1 MAGREYP
8 LERTRNIGIMAHI
21 DAGKTTTTERILY
34 YTGVNYKI
42 GDTHEGTATMDWM
55 EQEQERGITITS
67 AATTCH
73 WTLEKETKPMPGALE
88 HRINIID
95 TPGHVDFTVEVER
108 SLRVL
113 DGAVGVFCA
122 KGGVEPQSENV
133 WRQADT
139 YNVPRMAFINK
150 MDILGA
156 NFYAAVEQI
165 KTRLGKNAIVIQLP
179 IGKEDEFKGIIDLF
193 EMKAYIYNDEK
204 GDDIT
209 VTDDLGDMK
218 DQAEEYR
225 ADMIEKICEL
235 DDDLTMMYLEGEEPS
250 EEQLKAA
257 LRKGTCE
264 CAAVPVCC
272 GTAYRNKGVQKLLD
286 AIVEYMPSPLD
297 IPAIK
302 GVDLDGNEVERHS
315 SDEEPFA
322 ALAFKIMTDPFV
334 GKLAYFR
341 AYSGTV
347 NSGSYVL
354 NATKDKKERVGR
366 LLQMHANKRQEL
378 DKVYSGDIAAAV
390 GSKFTTTGDTIC
402 DEQHPVILESMEF
415 PEPVIELAIEPKT
428 KAGQGKMSEAL
439 AKLAEEDPT
448 FRAHTNQETGQ
459 TIIAGMGE
467 LHLEIIVDRLLRE
480 FKVEANVGAPQVA
493 YKEAFTKAVEVD
505 SKYAKQSG
513 GRGQYGHCKVKFEP
527 MEANC
532 EKFDFDPKANILIN
546 DPPTLLFE
554 STVVGGAIPKEYIPA
569 VGEGIQEAAQAGI
582 LGGFPVLGV
591 HANVYDGSYH
601 EVDSSEMAFHI
612 AGSMAFKEAM
622 AKAAPV
628 LLEPIM
634 KVEVTMPEEYM
645 GDVIGD
651 LNSRRGQVQGMDDIG
666 GGKIVRAFVPLAEMF
681 GYSTDLRSRTQGRG
695 NYSMFFEKYEPVPKN
710 VQEKVLASK
719 KG

>member
-73 WTLEKETKPMPGALE
+73 WTLQEQCKAKPGALE

-156 NFYAAVEQI
+156 NFYGTVDQI
-165 KTRLGKNAIVIQLP
+165 RDRLGKNAICLQIP
-179 IGKEDEFKGIIDLF
+179 IGAEDTFRGIVDLF
-193 EMKAYIYNDEK
+193 EMQAYIYNDDK
-204 GDDIT
+204 GDDISIIDIPEE
-209 VTDDLGDMK
+209 VADE
-218 DQAEEYR
+218 AEIYR
-225 ADMIEKICEL
+225 SELVEKICEL
-235 DDDLTMMYLEGEEPS
+235 DDDLMMMYLEGEEPS
-250 EEQLKAA
+250 VEEMKAV
-257 LRKGTCE
+257 LRKATCE
-264 CAAVPVCC
+264 CKAIPVCC

-286 AIVEYMPSPLD
+286 AVIEFMPSPLD
-297 IPAIK
+297 IPAIE
-302 GVDLDGNEVERHS
+302 GTDMDGNPIVRHS
-315 SDEEPFA
+315 SDEEPFS

-341 AYSGTV
+341 VYSGTM
-347 NSGSYVL
+347 NSGSYIL
-354 NATKDKKERVGR
+354 NATKGKKERVGR
-366 LLQMHANKRQEL
+366 ILQMHANKREEL
-378 DKVYSGDIAAAV
+378 DKVYSGDIAAAI
-390 GSKFTTTGDTIC
+390 GFKFTSTGDTIC
-402 DEQHPVILESMEF
+402 DDQHPVILESMEF

-428 KAGQGKMSEAL
+428 KAGQGKLGEAL

-448 FRAHTNQETGQ
+448 FRAHTDQETGQ

-493 YKEAFTKAVEVD
+493 YKESFTKAVDVE

-513 GRGQYGHCKVKFEP
+513 GRGQYGHCKVRFEP
-527 MEANC
+527 MDANG
-532 EKFDFDPKANILIN
+532 EELFK
-546 DPPTLLFE
+546 FE
-554 STVVGGAIPKEYIPA
+554 SEVVGGAIPKEYIPA
-569 VGEGIQEAAQAGI
+569 VGAGIEEAAKSGI
-582 LGGFPVLGV
+582 LAGFPVLGV
-591 HANVYDGSYH
+591 KAVVYDGSYH
-601 EVDSSEMAFHI
+601 EVDSSEMAFKI
-612 AGSMAFKEAM
+612 AGSMAFKDAM
-622 AKAAPV
+622 HKAGAV

-634 KVEVTMPEEYM
+634 KVEVSVPEDYM

-651 LNSRRGQVQGMDDIG
+651 INSRRGRIEGMDDIG
-666 GGKIVRAFVPLAEMF
+666 GGKMIRSFVPLSEMF

-695 NYSMFFEKYEPVPKN
+695 NYSMFFEKYEPVPKS
-710 VQEKVLASK
+710 VQEKILAAK
-719 KG
+719 K

>member
-21 DAGKTTTTERILY
+21 DAGKTTLTERILY

-73 WTLEKETKPMPGALE
+73 WTPQEECKPKKGAQE
-88 HRINIID
+88 YRINIID

-156 NFYAAVEQI
+156 DFYNAVDQI
-165 KTRLGKNAIVIQLP
+165 RTRLGKNAICLQLP
-179 IGKEDEFKGIIDLF
+179 IGKEDEFQGIIDLF

-204 GDDIT
+204 GEDISI
-209 VTDDLGDMK
+209 TDIPEDMK
-218 DQAEEYR
+218 DDAELYHTELV
-225 ADMIEKICEL
+225 EKICEL
-235 DDDLTMMYLEGEEPS
+235 DDDLMMEYLEGEEPS
-250 EEQLKAA
+250 IDALKAA

-264 CAAVPVCC
+264 CQAIPVCC

-286 AIVEYMPSPLD
+286 AIIDFMPAPTD
-297 IPAIK
+297 IPAIT
-302 GVDLDGNEVERHS
+302 GVDEDGNEVVRHS
-315 SDEEPFA
+315 SDEEPFS
-322 ALAFKIMTDPFV
+322 ALAFKIMADPFV
-334 GKLAYFR
+334 GKLAFFR
-341 AYSGTV
+341 VYSGTM

-354 NATKDKKERVGR
+354 NATKNKKERVGR
-366 LLQMHANKRQEL
+366 ILQMHANKRAEL

-390 GSKFTTTGDTIC
+390 GFKFTTTGDTIC

-428 KAGQGKMSEAL
+428 KAGQGKMGEAL

-493 YKEAFTKAVEVD
+493 YKETFTKPVDVD
-505 SKYAKQSG
+505 SKNAKQSG
-513 GRGQYGHCKVKFEP
+513 GSGQYGHCKVKFEP
-527 MEANC
+527 M
-532 EKFDFDPKANILIN
+532 DPNGEETFK
-546 DPPTLLFE
+546 FE

-569 VGEGIQEAAQAGI
+569 VGEGIEEAAKAGI

-612 AGSMAFKEAM
+612 AGSMAFKDAM
-622 AKAAPV
+622 KKGNPV

-651 LNSRRGQVQGMDDIG
+651 INSRRGRIEGMEDIG
-666 GGKIVRAFVPLAEMF
+666 GGKMVKGYVPLAEMF
-681 GYSTDLRSRTQGRG
+681 GYSTDLRSKTQGRG
-695 NYSMFFEKYEPVPKN
+695 NYSMFFEKYEQVPKS
-710 VQEKVLASK
+710 VQEKVLSAK
-719 KG
+719 AK

>member
-1 MAGREYP
+1 MAEREYP

-73 WTLEKETKPMPGALE
+73 WTLQENCKAKPGALE

-156 NFYAAVEQI
+156 NFYGTVDQI
-165 KTRLGKNAIVIQLP
+165 RTRLGKNAICLQLP
-179 IGKEDEFKGIIDLF
+179 IGKEDDFKGIIDLF
-193 EMKAYIYNDEK
+193 EMKAYIYNDDK
-204 GDDIT
+204 GDDISII
-209 VTDDLGDMK
+209 DIPEDMA
-218 DQAEEYR
+218 DEAELYR
-225 ADMIEKICEL
+225 SELIEKICEL
-235 DDDLTMMYLEGEEPS
+235 DDDLMMMYLEGEEPS
-250 EEQLKAA
+250 NEEMKKV
-257 LRKGTCE
+257 LRKATCE
-264 CAAVPVCC
+264 CQAIPVCC

-286 AIVEYMPSPLD
+286 AIIEFMPSPLD

-302 GVDLDGNEVERHS
+302 GTDLDGNEVERHS
-315 SDEEPFA
+315 SDDEPFS
-322 ALAFKIMTDPFV
+322 ALAFKIMADPFV
-334 GKLAYFR
+334 GKLAFFR
-341 AYSGTV
+341 VYSGTM

-366 LLQMHANKRQEL
+366 ILQMHANKRAEL

-390 GSKFTTTGDTIC
+390 GFKFTATGDTIC
-402 DEQHPVILESMEF
+402 DDQHPVILESMEF

-428 KAGQGKMSEAL
+428 KAGQGKMGEAL

-448 FRAHTNQETGQ
+448 FRAHTDHETGQ

-493 YKEAFTKAVEVD
+493 YKETFTKTIEVD

-513 GRGQYGHCKVKFEP
+513 GRGQYGHCKVRFEP
-527 MEANC
+527 MDANG
-532 EKFDFDPKANILIN
+532 EELFK
-546 DPPTLLFE
+546 FE

-569 VGEGIQEAAQAGI
+569 VGEGIEEAAKCGI

-591 HANVYDGSYH
+591 HATVYDGSYH

-612 AGSMAFKEAM
+612 AGSMAFKDAM
-622 AKAAPV
+622 QKASPI

-634 KVEVTMPEEYM
+634 KVEVTMPEDYM

-651 LNSRRGQVQGMDDIG
+651 INSRRGRIEGMDDIG
-666 GGKIVRAFVPLAEMF
+666 GGKMVRAFVPLSEMF
-681 GYSTDLRSRTQGRG
+681 GYSTDLRSKTQGRG

-710 VQEKVLASK
+710 VQEKVLAAK
-719 KG
+719 AK

>member
-21 DAGKTTTTERILY
+21 DAGKTTLTERILY

-73 WTLEKETKPMPGALE
+73 WTLEENCKPKEGALE

-156 NFYAAVEQI
+156 NFYGAVEQI
-165 KTRLGKNAIVIQLP
+165 KTRLGKNAICLQLP
-179 IGKEDEFKGIIDLF
+179 IGKEDDFQGIIDLF
-193 EMKAYIYNDEK
+193 EMRAYIYNDDK
-204 GDDIT
+204 GDAITITDIP
-209 VTDDLGDMK
+209 DDMK
-218 DQAEEYR
+218 DDADLYHAELV
-225 ADMIEKICEL
+225 EKICEL
-235 DDDLTMMYLEGEEPS
+235 DDDLMMMYLEGEEPS
-250 EEQLKAA
+250 TEQLKVA
-257 LRKGTCE
+257 LRKATCE
-264 CAAVPVCC
+264 CTAIPVCC

-286 AIVEYMPSPLD
+286 AIIEFMPAPTD
-297 IPAIK
+297 IPSIK

-315 SDEEPFA
+315 SDEEPFS
-322 ALAFKIMTDPFV
+322 ALAFKIMADPFV
-334 GKLAYFR
+334 GKLAFFR
-341 AYSGTV
+341 VYSG
-347 NSGSYVL
+347 SMAAGSYVL

-366 LLQMHANKRQEL
+366 ILQMHANKRAEL
-378 DKVYSGDIAAAV
+378 DRVYSGDIAAAV
-390 GSKFTTTGDTIC
+390 GFKFTTTGDTIC

-428 KAGQGKMSEAL
+428 KAGQGKLGEAL

-448 FRAHTNQETGQ
+448 FRAHTDQETGQ

-493 YKEAFTKAVEVD
+493 YKETFTKPVD
-505 SKYAKQSG
+505 QEYKYAKQSG

-527 MEANC
+527 MDANS
-532 EKFDFDPKANILIN
+532 EETFKFV
-546 DPPTLLFE
+546 

-569 VGEGIQEAAQAGI
+569 VGEGIEEAAQAGI

-591 HANVYDGSYH
+591 SANVYDGSYH

-622 AKAAPV
+622 KKAGPV

-634 KVEVTMPEEYM
+634 RVEVTMPEEYM

-651 LNSRRGQVQGMDDIG
+651 INSRRGRIEGMEDIG
-666 GGKIVRAFVPLAEMF
+666 GGKMVKGYVPLAEMF
-681 GYSTDLRSRTQGRG
+681 GYSTDLRSKTQGRG
-695 NYSMFFEKYEPVPKN
+695 NYSMFFEKYEPVPKS
-710 VQEKVLASK
+710 VQEKVLAAK
-719 KG
+719 AK

>member
-73 WTLEKETKPMPGALE
+73 WTLQENCKPKKGALE

-139 YNVPRMAFINK
+139 YNVPRMAFVNK

-156 NFYAAVEQI
+156 NFYGCVDQI
-165 KTRLGKNAIVIQLP
+165 RTRLGKNAIVLQLP
-179 IGKEDEFKGIIDLF
+179 IGKEDEFKGIVDLM
-193 EMKAYIYNDEK
+193 EMKAYIYNDDK
-204 GDDIT
+204 GDDISI
-209 VTDDLGDMK
+209 VDVP
-218 DQAEEYR
+218 
-225 ADMIEKICEL
+225 ADMADDAQLYHDEMVEKICEL
-235 DDDLTMMYLEGEEPS
+235 DDDLMMQYLEGEEPTID
-250 EEQLKAA
+250 QLKAA

-264 CAAVPVCC
+264 CTAVPVCC

-297 IPAIK
+297 IPSIK
-302 GVDLDGNEVERHS
+302 GIDMDGNEIERHS
-315 SDEEPFA
+315 SDEEPFS

-334 GKLAYFR
+334 GKLAFFR
-341 AYSGTV
+341 VYSGTM

-366 LLQMHANKRQEL
+366 ILQMHANHRQEL
-378 DKVYSGDIAAAV
+378 DRVYSGDIAAAV
-390 GSKFTTTGDTIC
+390 GFKVTGTGDTIC

-428 KAGQGKMSEAL
+428 KAGQGKMGEAL

-448 FRAHTNQETGQ
+448 FRAHTDQETGQ

-493 YKEAFTKAVEVD
+493 YKETFTKPVDVD

-513 GRGQYGHCKVKFEP
+513 GRGQYGHCKVRFEP
-527 MEANC
+527 MDANG
-532 EKFDFDPKANILIN
+532 EELFKFDS
-546 DPPTLLFE
+546 E
-554 STVVGGAIPKEYIPA
+554 VVGGSIPKEYIPA
-569 VGEGIQEAAQAGI
+569 VGEGIEEATKTGTLA
-582 LGGFPVLGV
+582 GFPVVGV
-591 HANVYDGSYH
+591 HATVYDGSYH

-612 AGSMAFKEAM
+612 AGSMAFKDAM
-622 AKAAPV
+622 SKAAPV

-651 LNSRRGQVQGMDDIG
+651 INSRRGRIEGMDDLG
-666 GGKIVRAFVPLAEMF
+666 GGKIVRGFVPLAEMF

-695 NYSMFFEKYEPVPKN
+695 NYSMFFEKYEPVPKS
-710 VQEKVLASK
+710 VQEKVISSVGK
-719 KG
+719 

>member
-42 GDTHEGTATMDWM
+42 GDTHDGTATMDWM

-73 WTLEKETKPMPGALE
+73 WTLQDHCKPKKGALE

-113 DGAVGVFCA
+113 DGAVAVFCA

-156 NFYAAVEQI
+156 NFYGAVDQM
-165 KTRLGKNAIVIQLP
+165 KDRLGANVAVLQLP
-179 IGKEDEFKGIIDLF
+179 IGKEDDFKGIIDLF
-193 EMKAYIYNDEK
+193 EMEAYIYNGEK
-204 GDDIT
+204 GEDISI
-209 VTDDLGDMK
+209 VEIPEDMK
-218 DQAEEYR
+218 EEAELYHTEL
-225 ADMIEKICEL
+225 IEKICEL
-235 DDDLTMMYLEGEEPS
+235 DDDLMMQYLEGEEPS
-250 EEQLKAA
+250 VDDLKAA

-264 CAAVPVCC
+264 CKAVPVCC

-286 AIVEYMPSPLD
+286 AIIEFMPAPTD

-302 GVDLDGNEVERHS
+302 GVDEDGNEVERHS
-315 SDEEPFA
+315 SDDEPFS

-334 GKLAYFR
+334 GKLAFFR
-341 AYSGTV
+341 VYSGTCK
-347 NSGSYVL
+347 SGSYVL
-354 NATKDKKERVGR
+354 NATKNKKERVGR
-366 LLQMHANKRQEL
+366 ILQMHANKREEL
-378 DKVYSGDIAAAV
+378 DIVYSGDIAAAV
-390 GSKFTTTGDTIC
+390 GFKSTTTGDTIC

-415 PEPVIELAIEPKT
+415 PEPVIDVAIEPKT
-428 KAGQGKMSEAL
+428 KGDQGKMAEAL

-448 FRAHTNQETGQ
+448 FRAHTDHETGQ
-459 TIIAGMGE
+459 TIISGMGE

-493 YKEAFTKAVEVD
+493 YKETFTKAVDVD

-513 GRGQYGHCKVKFEP
+513 GRGQYGHCKVHFEP
-527 MEANC
+527 MDANG
-532 EKFDFDPKANILIN
+532 EELFK
-546 DPPTLLFE
+546 FE
-554 STVVGGAIPKEYIPA
+554 STVVGGSIPKEYIPA
-569 VGEGIQEAAQAGI
+569 VGEGIEEAAQSGI

-591 HANVYDGSYH
+591 KATVYDGSYH
-601 EVDSSEMAFHI
+601 DVDSSEMAFHI

-622 AKAAPV
+622 QKAGAI

-634 KVEVTMPEEYM
+634 RVEVTMPEEYM

-651 LNSRRGQVQGMDDIG
+651 INSRRGRIEGMDDIAS
-666 GGKIVRAFVPLAEMF
+666 GKMVRAFVPLSEMF

-710 VQEKVLASK
+710 VQEKVLADK
-719 KG
+719 

>member
-21 DAGKTTTTERILY
+21 DAGKTTLTERILY
-34 YTGVNYKI
+34 YTGVNYKM

-156 NFYAAVEQI
+156 NFYGAVDQI
-165 KTRLGKNAIVIQLP
+165 RTRLGKNAIVLQLP

-193 EMKAYIYNDEK
+193 EMKAYIYNDDK
-204 GDDIT
+204 GDNIT

-218 DQAEEYR
+218 DDAETYR
-225 ADMIEKICEL
+225 AELIEKICEL
-235 DDDLTMMYLEGEEPS
+235 DDDLMMMYLEGEEPS
-250 EEQLKAA
+250 VEEMKKV
-257 LRKGTCE
+257 LRKATCE
-264 CAAVPVCC
+264 CTAVPVCC
-272 GTAYRNKGVQKLLD
+272 GSAYRNKGVQKLLD
-286 AIVEYMPSPLD
+286 AVVEYMPAPTD
-297 IPAIK
+297 IPPIK
-302 GVDLDGNEVERHS
+302 GTDLEGNEVVRHS
-315 SDEEPFA
+315 SDDEPFA
-322 ALAFKIMTDPFV
+322 ALAFKIMADPFV
-334 GKLAYFR
+334 GKLAFFR
-341 AYSGTV
+341 VYSGTM

-366 LLQMHANKRQEL
+366 ILQMHANKRAEL
-378 DKVYSGDIAAAV
+378 EKVYSGDIAAAV
-390 GSKFTTTGDTIC
+390 GFKFTGTGDTIC

-428 KAGQGKMSEAL
+428 KAGQGKMGEAL

-532 EKFDFDPKANILIN
+532 EKFEFDPKANILIN

-591 HANVYDGSYH
+591 HATVYDGSYH

-612 AGSMAFKEAM
+612 AGSMAFKDAM
-622 AKAAPV
+622 AKASPV

-645 GDVIGD
+645 GDVIGS
-651 LNSRRGQVQGMDDIG
+651 LNSKRGQIQSMDDIG
-666 GGKIVRAFVPLAEMF
+666 GGKIVRALVPLAEMF
-681 GYSTDLRSRTQGRG
+681 GYSTELRSSTQGRG
-695 NYSMFFEKYEPVPKN
+695 NYSMFFEKYEPVPKS
-710 VQEKVLASK
+710 VQEKVLAAK
-719 KG
+719 AK